1 MSSKSSKIREKYA
14 KIISDKLEDSV
25 AKFGAI
31 LAQGIIDAGNVTAP
45 FEYLLDVSGDCN
57 NLYIHVGGRNVTV
70 SLQSHTGHTHMPTV
84 VGLLVFSL
92 FWFWYPLSLFLSLAF
107 TPTAVI
113 GLNSNLQV
121 GRTVCSYECT
131 TVYIFVCDH

>member
-25 AKFGAI
+25 AKFGTI
-31 LAQGIIDAGNVTAP
+31 LAQGIIDAGNVTALS
-45 FEYLLDVSGDCN
+45 EYLLDVSGDCN
-57 NLYIHVGGRNVTV
+57 NLYIGGRNVIV
-70 SLQSHTGHTHMPTV
+70 SLQSRTGHTHMPTV
-84 VGLLVFSL
+84 VCLLVFPQ

>member
-14 KIISDKLEDSV
+14 KITSDKLEDSV

-31 LAQGIIDAGNVTAP
+31 LAQGIIDAGNVTAL

-57 NLYIHVGGRNVTV
+57 NLYIGGRNVTV
-70 SLQSHTGHTHMPTV
+70 SLQSRTGHTHMPTV
-84 VGLLVFSL
+84 VGLLVFSQ

-131 TVYIFVCDH
+131 AVYIFVCDH